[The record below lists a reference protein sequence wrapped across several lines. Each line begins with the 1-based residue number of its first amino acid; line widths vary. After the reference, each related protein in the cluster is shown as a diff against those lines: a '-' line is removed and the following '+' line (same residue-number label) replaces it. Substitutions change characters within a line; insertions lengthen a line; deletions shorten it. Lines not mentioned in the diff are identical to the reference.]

1 MAQVTKFELTQQL
14 SAANKTIA
22 DLRMRVSVLE
32 GAAALRPRAA
42 PVVSQQR
49 RISIRGI
56 EHDVLIEKHGAR
68 VIKRF
73 VPVSAS

>member
-1 MAQVTKFELTQQL
+1 MAQVTKFELMQQL

-32 GAAALRPRAA
+32 GAAALRAA
-42 PVVSQQR
+42 PAVSQQR

>member
-14 SAANKTIA
+14 NAANKTIA

-32 GAAALRPRAA
+32 GAAALRAA